1 MTVRDQRRAYGG
13 VGERVARATSGGGL
27 LFRRWLGAWIDFIA
41 LAVLLFLPALLLNR
55 SGTGSPALVAVV
67 GLTGFSLVL
76 LYFPVT
82 EGLWG
87 RSVGKLVSG
96 TIVVDDQGQ
105 APGMGKAA
113 VRTMARLLEVNPFL
127 LGGLP
132 AGIVSMNTKAHQR
145 IGDLWAGTYV
155 VPISE
160 LRRAKTM
167 PDADI
172 EATAEHF
179 T

>member
-1 MTVRDQRRAYGG
+1 MTVRDEGRFYGG
-13 VGERVARATSGGGL
+13 VGERVARSTSGGAL

-41 LAVLLFLPALLLNR
+41 TAVLLFLPAFLLNW
-55 SGTGSPALVAVV
+55 SGTASPPLAVLLA
-67 GLTGFSLVL
+67 LTGFALAL
-76 LYFPVT
+76 FYFPIT

-87 RSVGKLVSG
+87 RSIGKLVSG
-96 TIVVDDQGQ
+96 TVVVDEKGRT
-105 APGMGKAA
+105 PGIGKAA
-113 VRTMARLLEVNPFL
+113 LRTLTRLLEVNPFL

-132 AGIVSMNTKAHQR
+132 AGIVSMNTKGLQR

-155 VPISE
+155 VPIGE

-172 EATAEHF
+172 ETMAEHF